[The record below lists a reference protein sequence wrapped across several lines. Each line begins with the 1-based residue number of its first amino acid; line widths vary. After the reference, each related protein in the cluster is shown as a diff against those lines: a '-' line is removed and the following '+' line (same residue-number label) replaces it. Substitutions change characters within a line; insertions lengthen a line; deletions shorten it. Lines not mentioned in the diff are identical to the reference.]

1 MAAAQDSTAPETPGD
16 ENRRRSRRRPLPRVF
31 VAVEDSEESE
41 GFTWA
46 GNAVDI
52 NGDGLAMALPP
63 EATEGA
69 TVRLTFTLGDTEFAR
84 LPAVVVR
91 QDREFGVG
99 ALRFGDWPEEAR
111 LALLSYLLDR

>member
-1 MAAAQDSTAPETPGD
+1 MAASRDSTAPEPGGE

-31 VAVEDSEESE
+31 VAVEDSDQAET
-41 GFTWA
+41 FTWA

-63 EATEGA
+63 EVEEG
-69 TVRLTFTLGDTEFAR
+69 TDVLLTFTLDGKEFAR

-91 QDREFGVG
+91 QDREYGVG
-99 ALRFGDWPEEAR
+99 ALRFGEWPEEPR
-111 LALLSYLLDR
+111 LALLAFLLEH